1 MSRDSQK
8 QQDAA
13 FQRNQEHNARIEE
26 EAHLESTKKQ
36 ITQQIDDLDRQ
47 ISKLVKS
54 FSGMI
59 IDNEDRD
66 QAHWDR
72 NECTKLENQCNTWE
86 AKKAQ
91 PYKYRINVEF
101 TENGNL
107 VSKTYYVGVSPIVI
121 NEHEIVLCW
130 TSDMGMFA
138 LNHNSEAAVG
148 GVPCKKTLRRV
159 FDIQKGE
166 LKEFHDTLGKNAKQ
180 NETSYIDPFLLRLI
194 KDERREH
201 ATNTIIGSISQMQFD
216 IISKPYDS
224 NFIVQGCAGSGKTQ
238 IMLHRLSYLLAN
250 HSKLSSTNVRIISP
264 SEIYKA
270 FINLEKEILSID
282 TIDSMTFEEYY
293 IDLVRKYDSNYM
305 ATLPLFDE
313 RKVFGNA
320 ISVIYKSSNV
330 FIELYNS
337 CFAEVLHQLSIDKL
351 NGIIRKS
358 TGSEISF
365 NGYTARTA
373 RSIIQT
379 IYQAIS
385 TWDWKVHERNNLFK
399 KAQEAETALEIYQTR
414 FENIREQLRMA
425 TSQLKIWTQ
434 AEQKA
439 LQNKTEKY
447 TQYRHIQKQ
456 INDNESKLLSMR
468 KEMESMSSIA
478 SQLPSYITSFPKKS
492 FQSYEIIINLS
503 DPIAIKIHTLLSG
516 LSRQINSLA
525 KEYLISPSSQIKEQS
540 ERLKSQYCES
550 FNKYVAGVYNKYVA
564 SKEENQHLAEHI
576 SQIEKQ
582 QEEFRKQLRSLLTY
596 LDKNEVKKRLAI
608 IQQLLQALDSSES
621 VKLPGKDLP
630 KVYKKKIQ
638 DYASL
643 RSSYNKNLQTLNSVS
658 HSIESI
664 RTTLKSP
671 IMEEMTDDE
680 QNYLRECYQ
689 IAKKLEFDNI
699 LSSLMEAPILEPL
712 KQQDK
717 AYNTRCYRHKL
728 YLRLLCC
735 YLYNGPLLHGDA
747 YLCIDEAQD
756 AAPSEYDL
764 LRNVLGPSCVF
775 NLYGDVHQSIHQGHS
790 IRNWA
795 DLSRHKMEV
804 LELDYNYRN
813 TVEITEFCNRE
824 FHMNVKP
831 IGITG
836 EPVAIKTLNAA
847 IQEAIQFQ
855 KQDAKRTVAILYHY
869 GEQSTSNMLYRLLDP
884 AIMSWDKVQAG
895 KISILSATSAKG
907 LEFDL
912 AVVIPAGMVDNEKY
926 IAYTRAV
933 EQLIIVRA

>member
-13 FQRNQEHNARIEE
+13 FQRNHEHNARIEE

-47 ISKLVKS
+47 ISKLNKS

-72 NECTKLENQCNTWE
+72 NECTKLENQCNAWE
-86 AKKAQ
+86 TKKAH

-101 TENGNL
+101 TEDGNHI
-107 VSKTYYVGVSPIVI
+107 SKTYYVGVSPIVI
-121 NEHEIVLCW
+121 NEHEIVLSW

-138 LNHNSEAAVG
+138 LNYSPEATVS

-166 LKEFHDTLGKNAKQ
+166 LKEFHDTLGQNTEQ

-201 ATNTIIGSISQMQFD
+201 VTNTIIGSISQIQFD
-216 IISKPYDS
+216 IISRPYND
-224 NFIVQGCAGSGKTQ
+224 NFIVQGYAGSGKTQ

-250 HSKLSSTNVRIISP
+250 HPNLSSANARIISP

-270 FINLEKEILSID
+270 FIRFDRETLSID
-282 TIDSMTFEEYY
+282 SISCATFEDYY
-293 IDLVRKYDSNYM
+293 IQLLKKYDHNDYD
-305 ATLPLFDE
+305 ANHIEDE
-313 RKVFGNA
+313 RKSFGDSCSAVYLFEN
-320 ISVIYKSSNV
+320 I
-330 FIELYNS
+330 FIDRYNHY
-337 CFAEVLHQLSIDKL
+337 FKNILHKLDVQKL
-351 NGIIRKS
+351 NKIVIKASGGGISAHNYTRQ
-358 TGSEISF
+358 
-365 NGYTARTA
+365 TARN
-373 RSIIQT
+373 IIQT
-379 IYQAIS
+379 LEQVIS
-385 TWDWKVHERNNLFK
+385 TWDWKIKERERLVE
-399 KAQEAETALEIYQTR
+399 KAQTAENALKIHSENLKHTEAELKSA
-414 FENIREQLRMA
+414 A
-425 TSQLKIWTQ
+425 SQLKAWAQVEREILQTQ
-434 AEQKA
+434 
-439 LQNKTEKY
+439 LDTH
-447 TQYRHIQKQ
+447 TQYQKYRRQIQA
-456 INDNESKLLSMR
+456 NDREISKMR
-468 KEMESMSSIA
+468 RRIYTIDTRLKGMPIYISPFPERILKCYDTIITLRDPISKEIHA
-478 SQLPSYITSFPKKS
+478 S
-492 FQSYEIIINLS
+492 LS
-503 DPIAIKIHTLLSG
+503 DLYA
-516 LSRQINSLA
+516 QINSLIEKYQTHNRA
-525 KEYLISPSSQIKEQS
+525 RYQDEIT
-540 ERLKSQYCES
+540 RLKLRYYERFIERAKVIYIDSISLRNEKRDLLNRLSYTTKQKETSQRR
-550 FNKYVAGVYNKYVA
+550 A
-564 SKEENQHLAEHI
+564 STMVSALSK
-576 SQIEKQ
+576 
-582 QEEFRKQLRSLLTY
+582 
-596 LDKNEVKKRLAI
+596 DKIIQRIAI
-608 IQQLLQALDSSES
+608 IREIQQALNYS
-621 VKLPGKDLP
+621 
-630 KVYKKKIQ
+630 
-638 DYASL
+638 DYADLSSAEFSIYNEELRKYNALFSNIKTKINIVNKTISSVESL
-643 RSSYNKNLQTLNSVS
+643 RDK
-658 HSIESI
+658 
-664 RTTLKSP
+664 LKSP
-671 IMEEMTDDE
+671 AIEGVTDEEQD
-680 QNYLRECYQ
+680 YLRECYLV
-689 IAKKLEFDNI
+689 AKKLEFDNI
-699 LSSLMEAPILEPL
+699 FDYLMSTPIIKQL

-717 AYNTRCYRHKL
+717 TYNRTCYRHKL

-775 NLYGDVHQSIHQGHS
+775 NLYGDVHQSIYQGHS
-790 IRNWA
+790 IRNWS

-836 EPVAIKTLNAA
+836 EPVTIKTLNAA
-847 IQEAIQFQ
+847 IQEAVQFQ

-869 GEQSTSNMLYRLLDP
+869 DEQPISSMLHRLLDP
-884 AIMSWDKVQAG
+884 EIMSWDKVEAG
-895 KISILSATSAKG
+895 KISILSTTSAKG

-912 AVVIPAGMVDNEKY
+912 AVVIPTGMVDNEKY

>member
-47 ISKLVKS
+47 ISKLNKS

-72 NECTKLENQCNTWE
+72 NECTKLENQCDTWE
-86 AKKAQ
+86 IKKAQ

-101 TENGNL
+101 TEDGNH

-121 NEHEIVLCW
+121 NEHEIVLSW

-138 LNHNSEAAVG
+138 LNYSPEATVS

-166 LKEFHDTLGKNAKQ
+166 LKEFHDTLGQNTEQ

-194 KDERREH
+194 KDERHEH

-238 IMLHRLSYLLAN
+238 IMLHRLSYLLAT
-250 HSKLSSTNVRIISP
+250 HPKLSSANVRIISP

-270 FINLEKEILSID
+270 FINLEKEVLSIEPINSV
-282 TIDSMTFEEYY
+282 TLEEYY
-293 IDLVRKYDSNYM
+293 VYLLKKYDSNCTV
-305 ATLPLFDE
+305 TLPLYDEKKTFDNI
-313 RKVFGNA
+313 F
-320 ISVIYKSSNV
+320 SVIYNSSKFFIKS
-330 FIELYNS
+330 YNTY
-337 CFAEVLHQLSIDKL
+337 FADILRQLSIEKI
-351 NGIIRKS
+351 NRIIRK
-358 TGSEISF
+358 TAGKEIGVY
-365 NGYTARTA
+365 GYTARTA
-373 RSIIQT
+373 IIIIQT
-379 IYQAIS
+379 LYQTIS
-385 TWDWKVHERNNLFK
+385 TWDRKIQERNNLFK
-399 KAQEAETALEIYQTR
+399 KVQETETALGIYQR
-414 FENIREQLRMA
+414 NIENMKDRLKTA

-434 AEQKA
+434 TEQET
-439 LQNKTEKY
+439 LQSKLTKHA
-447 TQYRHIQKQ
+447 QYQSIQKQ
-456 INDNESKLLSMR
+456 INDNESELSSMR
-468 KEMESMSSIA
+468 QKIA
-478 SQLPSYITSFPKKS
+478 SINTISKELPSYVVSFPEAV
-492 FQSYEIIINLS
+492 FQDYRTITKLS
-503 DPIAIKIHTLLSG
+503 DPIARKIHDLLSD
-516 LSRQINSLA
+516 LNRQINSLA
-525 KEYLISPSSQIKEQS
+525 EKYRINHSAQVQAQIEK
-540 ERLKSQYCES
+540 LKVQYCNS
-550 FNKYVAGVYNKYVA
+550 FKQYVAKVYNKFMV
-564 SKEENQHLAEHI
+564 SQEEKQHLINRI
-576 SQIEKQ
+576 SQIEMQ
-582 QEEFRKQLRSLLTY
+582 QTELQVQTRSLLSNAG
-596 LDKNEVKKRLAI
+596 KSKAEKKLAI
-608 IQQLLQALDSSES
+608 IQQIQQALDASDFIPIPSKS
-621 VKLPGKDLP
+621 ISKDYRNKL
-630 KVYKKKIQ
+630 VHYV
-638 DYASL
+638 SL
-643 RSSYNKNLQTLNSVS
+643 CYNLRKNMQTLDSIN
-658 HSIESI
+658 HSLKSM

-671 IMEEMTDDE
+671 IIKGVTDEEQD
-680 QNYLRECYQ
+680 YLRNCYQ
-689 IAKKLEFDNI
+689 VAKKLEFDNI
-699 LSSLMEAPILEPL
+699 FDYLMSAPIIKQL

-717 AYNTRCYRHKL
+717 TYNTRCYRHKL

-775 NLYGDVHQSIHQGHS
+775 NLYGDVHQSIYQGHS

-836 EPVAIKTLNAA
+836 EPVTIKTLNAA
-847 IQEAIQFQ
+847 IQEAVQFQ

-884 AIMSWDKVQAG
+884 EIMSWDKVQAG
-895 KISILSATSAKG
+895 KISVLSTTSAKG

-912 AVVIPAGMVDNEKY
+912 AVVIPTGMVDNEKY

>member
-1 MSRDSQK
+1 MRRDSQK

-13 FQRNQEHNARIEE
+13 FHRNQEHNARIEE

-47 ISKLVKS
+47 ISKLNKS

-72 NECTKLENQCNTWE
+72 NECTKLENQCNAWE
-86 AKKAQ
+86 TKKAH

-101 TENGNL
+101 TEDGNHI
-107 VSKTYYVGVSPIVI
+107 SKTYYVGVSPIVI
-121 NEHEIVLCW
+121 NEHEIVLSW

-138 LNHNSEAAVG
+138 LNYSPEATVS

-166 LKEFHDTLGKNAKQ
+166 LKEFHDTLGQNTEQ

-201 ATNTIIGSISQMQFD
+201 ATNTIIGSISQIQFD
-216 IISKPYDS
+216 IISRPYND
-224 NFIVQGCAGSGKTQ
+224 NFIVQGYAGSGKTQ

-250 HSKLSSTNVRIISP
+250 HPNLSSANVRIISP
-264 SEIYKA
+264 SEIYNS
-270 FINLEKEILSID
+270 FIRFDRETLSID
-282 TIDSMTFEEYY
+282 SISCATFEDYY
-293 IDLVRKYDSNYM
+293 IQLLKKYDQNHSIPTRI
-305 ATLPLFDE
+305 ADE
-313 RKVFGNA
+313 RERFGESCSIAYLSSNIFINRYNDYFGN
-320 ISVIYKSSNV
+320 I
-330 FIELYNS
+330 
-337 CFAEVLHQLSIDKL
+337 LHKL
-351 NGIIRKS
+351 NVQKLNKIVIKANGGGISAHNYTRQ
-358 TGSEISF
+358 
-365 NGYTARTA
+365 TARN
-373 RSIIQT
+373 IIQT
-379 IYQAIS
+379 LEQVIS
-385 TWDWKVHERNNLFK
+385 SWDWKIRERETVVENAQVAK
-399 KAQEAETALEIYQTR
+399 KALAIRLENVKRTEAELKSAAAELKVWAEVERRILEK
-414 FENIREQLRMA
+414 QLN
-425 TSQLKIWTQ
+425 TH
-434 AEQKA
+434 
-439 LQNKTEKY
+439 
-447 TQYRHIQKQ
+447 TQYQEYRRQIQADSRE
-456 INDNESKLLSMR
+456 ISRMCSRIISIDTKL
-468 KEMESMSSIA
+468 KEIPAYVS
-478 SQLPSYITSFPKKS
+478 PFPELTL
-492 FQSYEIIINLS
+492 QDYDTIINLC
-503 DPIAIKIHTLLSG
+503 DPISKEIHASLLD
-516 LSRQINSLA
+516 LNNQINSL
-525 KEYLISPSSQIKEQS
+525 
-540 ERLKSQYCES
+540 
-550 FNKYVAGVYNKYVA
+550 
-564 SKEENQHLAEHI
+564 
-576 SQIEKQ
+576 IEKNKAHNRAQ
-582 QEEFRKQLRSLLTY
+582 HQDNIEKLQILYCKKFIKRARVVYYDSIKLR
-596 LDKNEVKKRLAI
+596 NER
-608 IQQLLQALDSSES
+608 
-621 VKLPGKDLP
+621 KDLL
-630 KVYKKKIQ
+630 KCLV
-638 DYASL
+638 
-643 RSSYNKNLQTLNSVS
+643 
-658 HSIESI
+658 HSIEINENRQGKASTMTSAPSKTKIKERLFVIREIQEELDSKDWPNLSSARFSI
-664 RTTLKSP
+664 YHEELRKYNAISNDLITKVNIAYKTTSSEKRLNEKLNSP
-671 IMEEMTDDE
+671 IIEGVTEEE
-680 QNYLRECYQ
+680 QNYLRNCYQ
-689 IAKKLEFDNI
+689 VAKKLEFDNI
-699 LSSLMEAPILEPL
+699 FSNLMEAPILESL

-717 AYNTRCYRHKL
+717 TYNRTCYRHKL

-735 YLYNGPLLHGDA
+735 YLYYGPLLHGDA

-775 NLYGDVHQSIHQGHS
+775 NLYGDVHQSIYQGHS
-790 IRNWA
+790 IRNWS

-847 IQEAIQFQ
+847 IQEAVQFQ

-884 AIMSWDKVQAG
+884 KIMSWDKVQAG

-912 AVVIPAGMVDNEKY
+912 AVVIPTGMVDNEKY

>member
-1 MSRDSQK
+1 MNHNSQK
-8 QQDAA
+8 QQDAT
-13 FQRNQEHNARIEE
+13 FQRNQERNARIEE
-26 EAHLESTKKQ
+26 EAHLERTKKQ

-47 ISKLVKS
+47 INKLIKS
-54 FSGMI
+54 FSGII

-101 TENGNL
+101 TENDNL

-121 NEHEIVLCW
+121 NEHEIVLGW

-138 LNHNSEAAVG
+138 LNHNPEAAVG

-166 LKEFHDTLGKNAKQ
+166 LKEFHDTLGKNTKQ

-194 KDERREH
+194 KDERHEH

-250 HSKLSSTNVRIISP
+250 HPKLSSANVRIISP

-270 FINLEKEILSID
+270 FINLEKEVLSIEPINSV
-282 TIDSMTFEEYY
+282 TLEEYY
-293 IDLVRKYDSNYM
+293 VYLLKKYDSNYTV
-305 ATLPLFDE
+305 TLPLYDEKKTFDNI
-313 RKVFGNA
+313 F
-320 ISVIYKSSNV
+320 SVIYNSSKF
-330 FIELYNS
+330 FIESYNTY
-337 CFAEVLHQLSIDKL
+337 FADILRQLSIEKI
-351 NGIIRKS
+351 NRIIRK
-358 TGSEISF
+358 TAGKEIGVY
-365 NGYTARTA
+365 GYTARTA
-373 RSIIQT
+373 IIIIQT
-379 IYQAIS
+379 LYQTIS
-385 TWDWKVHERNNLFK
+385 TWDRKIQERNNLFK
-399 KAQEAETALEIYQTR
+399 KVQETETALGIYQR
-414 FENIREQLRMA
+414 NIENMKDRLKTA
-425 TSQLKIWTQ
+425 TSQLKIWMQT
-434 AEQKA
+434 EQET
-439 LQNKTEKY
+439 LQSKLTKHA
-447 TQYRHIQKQ
+447 QYQSIQKQ
-456 INDNESKLLSMR
+456 INDNESELSSMR
-468 KEMESMSSIA
+468 QKIA
-478 SQLPSYITSFPKKS
+478 SINTISKELPSYVVSFPEAV
-492 FQSYEIIINLS
+492 FQDYRTITKLS
-503 DPIAIKIHTLLSG
+503 DPIARKIHDLLSD
-516 LSRQINSLA
+516 LNRQINSLA
-525 KEYLISPSSQIKEQS
+525 EKYRINHSAQVQAQIEK
-540 ERLKSQYCES
+540 LKVQYCNS
-550 FNKYVAGVYNKYVA
+550 FKQYVAKVYNKFMV
-564 SKEENQHLAEHI
+564 SQEEKQHLINRI
-576 SQIEKQ
+576 SQIEMQ
-582 QEEFRKQLRSLLTY
+582 QAELRVQTRSLLSNAG
-596 LDKNEVKKRLAI
+596 KSKAEKKLAI
-608 IQQLLQALDSSES
+608 IQQIQQALDASDFIPIPSKS
-621 VKLPGKDLP
+621 ISKDYRNKL
-630 KVYKKKIQ
+630 VHYV
-638 DYASL
+638 SL
-643 RSSYNKNLQTLNSVS
+643 CYNLRKNMQTLDSIN
-658 HSIESI
+658 HSLKSM

-671 IMEEMTDDE
+671 IIKGVTDEE
-680 QNYLRECYQ
+680 QNYLRECYLV
-689 IAKKLEFDNI
+689 AKKLEFDNI
-699 LSSLMEAPILEPL
+699 FDHLMSTPIIKQL

-717 AYNTRCYRHKL
+717 TYNRTCYRHKL

-775 NLYGDVHQSIHQGHS
+775 NLYGDVHQSIYHGHS

-836 EPVAIKTLNAA
+836 EPVTIKTLNAA
-847 IQEAIQFQ
+847 IQEAVQFQ

-884 AIMSWDKVQAG
+884 EIMSWDKVQAG
-895 KISILSATSAKG
+895 KISVLSTTSAKG

-912 AVVIPAGMVDNEKY
+912 AVVIPTGMVDNEKY

>member
-1 MSRDSQK
+1 MNHDSQK

-101 TENGNL
+101 TKNGNL

-121 NEHEIVLCW
+121 NEHEIVLGW

-166 LKEFHDTLGKNAKQ
+166 LKEFHDTLGKNTKQ

-201 ATNTIIGSISQMQFD
+201 ATSTIIGSISQMQFD

-238 IMLHRLSYLLAN
+238 IMLHRLSYLLAT
-250 HSKLSSTNVRIISP
+250 HPKLSSANVRIISP

-270 FINLEKEILSID
+270 FINLEKEVLSIEPINSV
-282 TIDSMTFEEYY
+282 TLEEYY
-293 IDLVRKYDSNYM
+293 VYLLKKYDSNYTV
-305 ATLPLFDE
+305 TLPLYDEKKTFDNI
-313 RKVFGNA
+313 F
-320 ISVIYKSSNV
+320 SVIYNSSKF
-330 FIELYNS
+330 FIKLYNTY
-337 CFAEVLHQLSIDKL
+337 FADILRQLSIEKI
-351 NGIIRKS
+351 NRIIRK
-358 TGSEISF
+358 TAGKEIGVY
-365 NGYTARTA
+365 GYTARTA
-373 RSIIQT
+373 IIIIQT
-379 IYQAIS
+379 LYQTIS
-385 TWDWKVHERNNLFK
+385 TWDRKIQERNNLFK
-399 KAQEAETALEIYQTR
+399 KVQETETALGIYQR
-414 FENIREQLRMA
+414 NIENMKDRLKTA

-434 AEQKA
+434 TEQET
-439 LQNKTEKY
+439 LQSKLTKHA
-447 TQYRHIQKQ
+447 QYQSIQKQ
-456 INDNESKLLSMR
+456 INDNESELSSMR
-468 KEMESMSSIA
+468 QKIA
-478 SQLPSYITSFPKKS
+478 SINTISKELPSYVVSFPEAV
-492 FQSYEIIINLS
+492 FQDYRTITKLS
-503 DPIAIKIHTLLSG
+503 DPIARKIHDLLSD
-516 LSRQINSLA
+516 LNRQINSLA
-525 KEYLISPSSQIKEQS
+525 EKYRINHSAQVQAQIEK
-540 ERLKSQYCES
+540 LKVQYCNS
-550 FNKYVAGVYNKYVA
+550 FKQYVAKVYNKFMV
-564 SKEENQHLAEHI
+564 SQEEKQHLINRI
-576 SQIEKQ
+576 SQIEMQ
-582 QEEFRKQLRSLLTY
+582 QTELQVQTRSLLSNAG
-596 LDKNEVKKRLAI
+596 KSKAEKKLAI
-608 IQQLLQALDSSES
+608 IQQIQQALDASDFIPIPSKS
-621 VKLPGKDLP
+621 ISKDYRNKL
-630 KVYKKKIQ
+630 VHYV
-638 DYASL
+638 SL
-643 RSSYNKNLQTLNSVS
+643 CYNLRKNMQTLDSIN
-658 HSIESI
+658 HSLKSM

-671 IMEEMTDDE
+671 IIKGVTDEEQD
-680 QNYLRECYQ
+680 YLRNCYQ
-689 IAKKLEFDNI
+689 VAKKLEFDNI
-699 LSSLMEAPILEPL
+699 FDYLMSAPIIKQL

-717 AYNTRCYRHKL
+717 TYNTRCYRHKL

-775 NLYGDVHQSIHQGHS
+775 NLYGDVHQSIYQGHS

-836 EPVAIKTLNAA
+836 EPVTIKTLNAA
-847 IQEAIQFQ
+847 IQEAVQLQ

-884 AIMSWDKVQAG
+884 EIMSWDKVQAG
-895 KISILSATSAKG
+895 KISVLSTTSAKG

-912 AVVIPAGMVDNEKY
+912 AVVIPTGMVDNEKY

>member
-8 QQDAA
+8 RQDAA

-26 EAHLESTKKQ
+26 EAHLERTKKQ

-47 ISKLVKS
+47 ISKLNKS
-54 FSGMI
+54 FSGII

-66 QAHWDR
+66 QVHWDR

-121 NEHEIVLCW
+121 NEHEIVLGW

-138 LNHNSEAAVG
+138 LNHNPEAAVG

-166 LKEFHDTLGKNAKQ
+166 LKEFHDTLGQNTEQ
-180 NETSYIDPFLLRLI
+180 NETSYIDSFLLRLI

-250 HSKLSSTNVRIISP
+250 HSKLSSANVRIISP

-305 ATLPLFDE
+305 AALPLFDE

-385 TWDWKVHERNNLFK
+385 TWDWKVQERNNLIK
-399 KAQEAETALEIYQTR
+399 KVQEAETALVIYQR
-414 FENIREQLRMA
+414 NFENIKDRLKML
-425 TSQLKIWTQ
+425 TSQLRSWAN
-434 AEQKA
+434 AEQET
-439 LQNKTEKY
+439 LQSNLTGHA
-447 TQYRHIQKQ
+447 QYQSVQKQ
-456 INDNESKLLSMR
+456 INDNESELSSMR
-468 KEMESMSSIA
+468 QKIATINAISKE
-478 SQLPSYITSFPKKS
+478 LPSYVTSLPEAVLQDYRK
-492 FQSYEIIINLS
+492 IIKLS
-503 DPIAIKIHTLLSG
+503 DPIAEKIHTLLSN
-516 LSRQINSLA
+516 LKKQIISLTE
-525 KEYLISPSSQIKEQS
+525 EYCINPSAQIREQIKKLEG
-540 ERLKSQYCES
+540 QYCDR
-550 FNKYVAGVYNKYVA
+550 FKQYVIRVYNKFLI
-564 SKEENQHLAEHI
+564 SQEEKHRLIDRI

-658 HSIESI
+658 HSLESI

-671 IMEEMTDDE
+671 IMEEMTDNE

-699 LSSLMEAPILEPL
+699 LSSLMEASILESL

-717 AYNTRCYRHKL
+717 TYNTRCYRHKL

-775 NLYGDVHQSIHQGHS
+775 NLYGDMHQSIYQGHS
-790 IRNWA
+790 IQNWS

-847 IQEAIQFQ
+847 IQEAVQFQ

-869 GEQSTSNMLYRLLDP
+869 GEQSTSNMLNSLLDP
-884 AIMSWDKVQAG
+884 KIMSWDKAQAG
-895 KISILSATSAKG
+895 KISILSTTSAKG

-912 AVVIPAGMVDNEKY
+912 AVVIPTGMVDNEKY

>member
-1 MSRDSQK
+1 MNHDSQK

-47 ISKLVKS
+47 ISKLNKS

-72 NECTKLENQCNTWE
+72 NECTKLENQCNAWE
-86 AKKAQ
+86 TKKAH

-101 TENGNL
+101 AEDGNHI
-107 VSKTYYVGVSPIVI
+107 SKTYYVGVSPIVI
-121 NEHEIVLCW
+121 NEHEIVLSW

-138 LNHNSEAAVG
+138 LNYSPEATVS

-166 LKEFHDTLGKNAKQ
+166 LKEFHDTLGQNTEQ

-201 ATNTIIGSISQMQFD
+201 ATNTIIGSISQIQFD
-216 IISKPYDS
+216 IISRPYND
-224 NFIVQGCAGSGKTQ
+224 NFIVQGYAGSGKTQ

-250 HSKLSSTNVRIISP
+250 HPNLSSANVRIISP
-264 SEIYKA
+264 SEIYNS
-270 FINLEKEILSID
+270 FIRFDRETLSID
-282 TIDSMTFEEYY
+282 SISCATFEDYY
-293 IDLVRKYDSNYM
+293 IQLLKKYDQNHSIPTRI
-305 ATLPLFDE
+305 ADE
-313 RKVFGNA
+313 RERFGESCSIAYLSSNIFINRYNDYFGN
-320 ISVIYKSSNV
+320 I
-330 FIELYNS
+330 
-337 CFAEVLHQLSIDKL
+337 LHKL
-351 NGIIRKS
+351 NVQKLNKIVIKANGGGISAHNYTRQ
-358 TGSEISF
+358 
-365 NGYTARTA
+365 TARN
-373 RSIIQT
+373 IIQT
-379 IYQAIS
+379 LEQVIS
-385 TWDWKVHERNNLFK
+385 TWDWKIRERETVVENAQVAK
-399 KAQEAETALEIYQTR
+399 KALAIRLENVKRTEAELKSAAAELKVWAEVERRILEK
-414 FENIREQLRMA
+414 QLN
-425 TSQLKIWTQ
+425 TH
-434 AEQKA
+434 
-439 LQNKTEKY
+439 
-447 TQYRHIQKQ
+447 TQYQEYRRQIQADSRE
-456 INDNESKLLSMR
+456 ISRMCSRIISIDTKL
-468 KEMESMSSIA
+468 KEIPAYVS
-478 SQLPSYITSFPKKS
+478 PFPELTL
-492 FQSYEIIINLS
+492 QDYDTIINLC
-503 DPIAIKIHTLLSG
+503 DPISKEIHASLLD
-516 LSRQINSLA
+516 LNNQINSL
-525 KEYLISPSSQIKEQS
+525 
-540 ERLKSQYCES
+540 
-550 FNKYVAGVYNKYVA
+550 
-564 SKEENQHLAEHI
+564 
-576 SQIEKQ
+576 IEKNKAHNRAQ
-582 QEEFRKQLRSLLTY
+582 HQDNIEKLQILYCKKFIKRARVVYYDSIKLRNERKDLL
-596 LDKNEVKKRLAI
+596 KRL
-608 IQQLLQALDSSES
+608 
-621 VKLPGKDLP
+621 V
-630 KVYKKKIQ
+630 
-638 DYASL
+638 
-643 RSSYNKNLQTLNSVS
+643 
-658 HSIESI
+658 HSIEINENRQGKASTMTSAPSKTKIKERLFVIREIQEELDSKDWPNLSSARFSI
-664 RTTLKSP
+664 YHEELRKYNAISNDLITKVNIAYKTTSSEKRLNEKLNSP
-671 IMEEMTDDE
+671 IIEGVTEEE
-680 QNYLRECYQ
+680 QNYLRNCYQ
-689 IAKKLEFDNI
+689 VAKKLEFDNI
-699 LSSLMEAPILEPL
+699 FSNLMEAPILESL

-717 AYNTRCYRHKL
+717 TYNRTCYRHKL

-735 YLYNGPLLHGDA
+735 YLYYGPLLHGDA

-775 NLYGDVHQSIHQGHS
+775 NLYGDVHQSIYQGHS
-790 IRNWA
+790 IRNWS

-847 IQEAIQFQ
+847 IQEAVQFQ

-884 AIMSWDKVQAG
+884 KIMSWDKVQAG

-907 LEFDL
+907 LEFGL
-912 AVVIPAGMVDNEKY
+912 AVVIPTGMVDNEKY

-933 EQLIIVRA
+933 GQLIIVRA